1 VLVAQV
7 VLAQVMMARLET
19 VQTEVILYLIRSLL
33 LVVDLARLELL
44 VMARLA
50 ALEEALENLEAAV
63 LEIRLLHPLLKVVQ
77 VLVVMVTAL
86 ALAAVLAVRRR
97 LRQVV

>member
-1 VLVAQV
+1 
-7 VLAQVMMARLET
+7 M
-19 VQTEVILYLIRSLL
+19 
-33 LVVDLARLELL
+33 VDTARLELL

-50 ALEEALENLEAAV
+50 ALEEALENLELHPAV
-63 LEIRLLHPLLKVVQ
+63 LEIRLLHLLLKVIQ